1 MKVGILLGEIP
12 PPVFIEQ
19 LIKQL
24 VLKECKIILYG
35 KINKKKADFYLR
47 GVKVRK
53 TPQNKLFS
61 ITLFIYLLI
70 RGVLKYKIQ
79 FISILYKIRHRESN
93 IKNSII
99 RFNKIV
105 RPLMDNLD
113 IFHIQ
118 WAKSIAHYP
127 DFLNYI
133 NCPLVLSLRGTHI
146 NVSPIAD
153 EKIAE
158 KYKHYFPK
166 IDGFHAV
173 SNAIAQEAV
182 KYGADTKKIHI
193 IYPAVDENI
202 LTIENNANYKSTDTL
217 EIISIGRCHWIK
229 GYTTALDAMH
239 ILNKEGVNFHYT
251 IIASGEDEENLLFQI
266 SDLNLKEKV
275 TFINGAEHRQVLKK
289 LLDSHLFLLPS
300 FEEGISNSLLEA
312 MALGIPSIS
321 TECGGIP
328 EVINHGEDGYIIPVG
343 CSVSIV
349 KAVKEFMN
357 TDNKKHL
364 EMISK
369 AKKKIKISHLLSQQT
384 DEILELY
391 NSLIK

>member
-1 MKVGILLGEIP
+1 MKIGILLGEIP
-12 PPVFIEQ
+12 PPVFIEK

-24 VLKECKIILYG
+24 VLKGCKIILYG
-35 KINKKKADFYLR
+35 KINKKKSNFYLR
-47 GVKVRK
+47 GVKIRE
-53 TPQNKLFS
+53 TPQDKLFS
-61 ITLFIYLLI
+61 IMLFIYLLI
-70 RGVLKYKIQ
+70 RGILKYKIQ
-79 FISILYKIRHRESN
+79 FISILYKIRHREPN

-118 WAKSIAHYP
+118 WAKSIAYYP

-133 NCPLVLSLRGTHI
+133 NCPLVMSLRGTHI

-158 KYKHYFPK
+158 KYKYYFPK

-182 KYGADTKKIHI
+182 KYGADIKKMHI
-193 IYPAVDENI
+193 IYPAVDDNI
-202 LTIENNANYKSTDTL
+202 LNIENSVQYKTNDTL

-239 ILNKEGVNFHYT
+239 ILNKEGVDFHYT
-251 IIASGEDEENLLFQI
+251 IIASGEDEENVLFQI
-266 SDLNLKEKV
+266 SDLTLKEKV
-275 TFINGAEHRQVLKK
+275 TFINGTEHQQVIKK
-289 LLDSHLFLLPS
+289 LLESHLFLLPS
-300 FEEGISNSLLEA
+300 FEEGVSNSLLES

-321 TECGGIP
+321 TECGGIT
-328 EVINHGEDGYIIPVG
+328 EVINHGENGYIIPIG
-343 CSVSIV
+343 CPESIV

-364 EMISK
+364 EIISK
-369 AKKKIKISHLLSQQT
+369 AKKKIKKSHLLSKQT
-384 DEILELY
+384 DKILELY
-391 NSLIK
+391 NSLI